1 MDTSKL
7 LEMRGNTYGPFDH
20 NARVTQ
26 AMFLIALSGIRASDL
41 NHVHKE
47 AIHMIC
53 HKISRITNGDPNYAD
68 SWDDIAGY
76 AKLVS
81 DYIAGLKT
89 PPKTIGDMAQKF
101 NPSGPLPIIEE
112 GEKDNKGEYI
122 R

>member
-1 MDTSKL
+1 
-7 LEMRGNTYGPFDH
+7 
-20 NARVTQ
+20 
-26 AMFLIALSGIRASDL
+26 
-41 NHVHKE
+41 
-47 AIHMIC
+47 MIC
-53 HKISRITNGDPNYAD
+53 HKISRIANGDPNYAD

-89 PPKTIGDMAQKF
+89 PPKTISELAQKY
-101 NPSGPLPIIEE
+101 NPSAPLPIIEE